1 MSVQKQFASLVQTA
15 AQVRASDLYVM
26 PGEAGYRVFCY
37 TATGI
42 QPLANLTLANGE
54 ALIRHIKFEAQM
66 DISET
71 RRPQLGRWCYLLD
84 KEQLYLR
91 ISSVGDFLNRESIVV
106 RLIFAVDDQHIQ
118 LTSQS
123 DVAAIGETMMNGA
136 GLILL
141 AGQMGSGKTTTL
153 HYLAHRYLA
162 EKMVLTIEDSVE
174 VVQPKFLQLQVNK
187 AAQMDYPDLL
197 KLALRHHPDVMIIG
211 EIRDAQTAQIV
222 VEAALSGHLIIST
235 IHAMPHMGIWHR
247 LRDFGIPAGT
257 LRQVMGGMVY
267 QKLVIQDGNTAAD
280 LAVLTGDALA
290 ERMADWHAE

>member
-26 PGEAGYRVFCY
+26 PGEDGYRVFCY

-42 QPLANLTLANGE
+42 QPLASLTLANGE
-54 ALIRHIKFEAQM
+54 ALIRHIKFEARM

-71 RRPQLGRWCYLLD
+71 RRPQLGRWRYLLD
-84 KEQLYLR
+84 QEQLYLR

-106 RLIFAVDDQHIQ
+106 RLIFAVDNQHIQ

-123 DVAAIGETMMNGA
+123 DVVAVGEAMTSGA

-153 HYLAHRYLA
+153 HYLAYRYLT
-162 EKMVLTIEDSVE
+162 EKMVLTIEDPVE
-174 VVQPKFLQLQVNK
+174 VVQPNFLQLQVNK

-222 VEAALSGHLIIST
+222 VEAALSGHLVIST
-235 IHAMPHMGIWHR
+235 IHAMSHLGIWHR
-247 LRDFGIPAGT
+247 LRDFGVPTGT
-257 LRQVMGGMVY
+257 LRQVLAGLVY
-267 QKLVIQDGNTAAD
+267 QKLILTDEGVAAD
-280 LAVLTGDALA
+280 LAVLTGDVLQERVA
-290 ERMADWHAE
+290 EWHAE

>member
-1 MSVQKQFASLVQTA
+1 MQTA

-26 PGEAGYRVFCY
+26 PGEEGYRVFCY

-42 QPLANLTLANGE
+42 QPLASLTLANGE

-84 KEQLYLR
+84 QEQLYLR

-118 LTSQS
+118 LTAQS
-123 DVAAIGETMMNGA
+123 DVVAVGKAMTSGA
-136 GLILL
+136 ELILL

-153 HYLAHRYLA
+153 HYLACHFLT
-162 EKMVLTIEDSVE
+162 EKMVLTIEDPVE
-174 VVQPKFLQLQVNK
+174 VVQPNFLQLQVNK

-197 KLALRHHPDVMIIG
+197 KLTLRHYPDVMIIG

-235 IHAMPHMGIWHR
+235 IHAMSHLGIWHR
-247 LRDFGIPAGT
+247 LRDFGVPAGT
-257 LRQVMGGMVY
+257 LRQVMMGMVH
-267 QKLVIQDGNTAAD
+267 QKLVITEDGVAAD
-280 LAVLTGDALA
+280 LAVLTGADLQ
-290 ERMADWHAE
+290 ERMAEWHAE

>member
-26 PGEAGYRVFCY
+26 PGEDGYRVFCY

-42 QPLANLTLANGE
+42 QPLASLTLANGE
-54 ALIRHIKFEAQM
+54 TLIRHIKFEARM

-71 RRPQLGRWCYLLD
+71 RRPQLGRWRYLLD
-84 KEQLYLR
+84 QEQLYLR

-123 DVAAIGETMMNGA
+123 DVVAVGEAMTSGA

-153 HYLAHRYLA
+153 HYLAYRYLT
-162 EKMVLTIEDSVE
+162 EKMVLTIEDPVE
-174 VVQPKFLQLQVNK
+174 VVQPNFLQLQVNK

-235 IHAMPHMGIWHR
+235 IHAMSHLGIWHR
-247 LRDFGIPAGT
+247 LRDFGVPTGT
-257 LRQVMGGMVY
+257 LRQVLAGLVY
-267 QKLVIQDGNTAAD
+267 QKLILTDEGVAAD
-280 LAVLTGDALA
+280 LAVLTGDVLQERVA
-290 ERMADWHAE
+290 EWHAE

>member
-26 PGEAGYRVFCY
+26 PGEDGYRVFCY

-42 QPLANLTLANGE
+42 QPLASLTLANGE
-54 ALIRHIKFEAQM
+54 ALIRHIKFEARM

-71 RRPQLGRWCYLLD
+71 RRPQLGRWRYLLD
-84 KEQLYLR
+84 QEQLYLR

-106 RLIFAVDDQHIQ
+106 RLIFAVDNQHIQ

-123 DVAAIGETMMNGA
+123 DVVAVGEAMTSGA

-153 HYLAHRYLA
+153 HYLAYRYLI
-162 EKMVLTIEDSVE
+162 EKMVLTIEDPVE
-174 VVQPKFLQLQVNK
+174 VVQPNFLQLQVNK

-222 VEAALSGHLIIST
+222 VEAALSGHLVIST
-235 IHAMPHMGIWHR
+235 IHAMSHLGIWHR
-247 LRDFGIPAGT
+247 LRDFGVPTGT
-257 LRQVMGGMVY
+257 LRQVLAGLVY
-267 QKLVIQDGNTAAD
+267 QKLILTDEGVAAD
-280 LAVLTGDALA
+280 LAVLTGDVLQERVA
-290 ERMADWHAE
+290 EWHAE

>member
-26 PGEAGYRVFCY
+26 PGEDGYRVFCY

-42 QPLANLTLANGE
+42 QPLASLTLANGE
-54 ALIRHIKFEAQM
+54 TLIRHIKFEARM
-66 DISET
+66 DVSET
-71 RRPQLGRWCYLLD
+71 RRPQLGRWRYLLD
-84 KEQLYLR
+84 QEQLYLR

-123 DVAAIGETMMNGA
+123 DVVAVGEAMTSGA

-153 HYLAHRYLA
+153 HYLAYRYLT
-162 EKMVLTIEDSVE
+162 EKMVLTIEDPVE
-174 VVQPKFLQLQVNK
+174 VVQPNFFFFFVNK

-235 IHAMPHMGIWHR
+235 IHAMSHLGIWHR
-247 LRDFGIPAGT
+247 LRDFGVPTGT
-257 LRQVMGGMVY
+257 LRQVLAGMVY
-267 QKLVIQDGNTAAD
+267 QKLVLTDEGVAAD
-280 LAVLTGDALA
+280 LAVLTGDVLQ
-290 ERMADWHAE
+290 ERMAEWHAE

>member
-42 QPLANLTLANGE
+42 QPLADLTLANGE

-162 EKMVLTIEDSVE
+162 EKMVLTIEDPVE
-174 VVQPKFLQLQVNK
+174 VVQPNFLQLQVNK
-187 AAQMDYPDLL
+187 AAHQYNSCDVAYGY
-197 KLALRHHPDVMIIG
+197 LASV
-211 EIRDAQTAQIV
+211 T
-222 VEAALSGHLIIST
+222 
-235 IHAMPHMGIWHR
+235 
-247 LRDFGIPAGT
+247 
-257 LRQVMGGMVY
+257 
-267 QKLVIQDGNTAAD
+267 
-280 LAVLTGDALA
+280 
-290 ERMADWHAE
+290 